1 MADVIITVDG
11 KKITAPAGTLLI
23 EVCKSAGIEIPAFC
37 YYPGL
42 SLQAACRMCVVRQE
56 KVPKLQTACTT
67 QVAEGQV
74 FFTDTPEVIQARKAT
89 LQLLLGNHPLD
100 CPVCDAGGEC
110 ELQDMT
116 FKYGAADSFYA
127 EPKNHREEQKWSPVV
142 YFDRPRCILCYRCVR
157 MCGEGMDVFALAVE
171 NRGSSSIIAPNVPA
185 QLAPDNLAHLDCEQ
199 CGMCID
205 ACPVGALTSGAY
217 RYKTRPWE
225 MNHVATICTH
235 CGDGCKTT
243 LGVRSTAD
251 GSEIVRGDN
260 RDKSGI
266 NGDFLCNKGRYA
278 FDFANNDAR
287 ITQPMVRQPNGELKS
302 ASWEEA
308 LTLVGKKF
316 AELRDS
322 RGGKTIGVI
331 GGNRLT
337 NEEAYLLQKFARS
350 VLHTNNIDHHRTADY
365 VTFAQSLA
373 GTTDRTA
380 SLRETLTAKAVL
392 LVGGDPTNQSPAT
405 AWNLRTN
412 VRLNR
417 AKLYIANTAE
427 IKLRRQAK
435 VFVHL
440 AEYGYGPLAAYLS
453 GDDAAAS
460 ATAADATSL
469 ASFRDAVKAEESLL
483 ILIGNELRGAELKRL
498 IDFGLT
504 LPNAKFALLADYAN
518 SRGAADMGLLPDL
531 LPGYTPIGPIDTQD
545 PGSKIAIEYSSPTT
559 PGLDLVEIFDAAS
572 AGNLSALYVVGA
584 NPVARYD
591 VDPAALKNTFVVV
604 QEMFLTETAALA
616 DVILPA
622 ANLYE
627 KSGSVTN
634 SYGDL
639 QQVKKAADRA
649 GVRTDFEM
657 IVRIADKMGADVRAL
672 VPFGQATAGTRADMG
687 QTRGVQAGEA
697 DRYAVWLTANNL
709 EPRLSP
715 FDPSAILDEIQ
726 RLVPGYG
733 DLLRLQLLSGND
745 QHLQPAA
752 VPIKDNAG
760 LVQISNRRD
769 LVLPAGDTLFTS
781 GSLTRYSASLNDLQQ
796 HQPRQTQIQT
806 DQTSVE

>member
-1 MADVIITVDG
+1 MPDVTITVDG

-23 EVCKSAGIEIPAFC
+23 EACKAAGIEIPAFC

-67 QVAEGQV
+67 QIAEGQV
-74 FFTDTPEVIQARKAT
+74 FFTDTPEIVQARKAT

-127 EPKNHREEQKWSPVV
+127 EPKNHRDEQQWSPVV

-171 NRGSSSIIAPNVPA
+171 NRGASSVIIPNLPA
-185 QLAPDNLAHLDCEQ
+185 ALAPDNLAHVDCEQ

-205 ACPVGALTSGAY
+205 ACPVGALTSGTY

-243 LGVRSTAD
+243 LGVRSTSD

-278 FDFANNDAR
+278 FDFANSGER
-287 ITQPMVRQPNGELKS
+287 ITQPLVRQANGEMK
-302 ASWEEA
+302 AVGWEEA
-308 LTLVGKKF
+308 LTLVGKTF
-316 AELRDS
+316 AELRDA
-322 RGGKTIGVI
+322 RGGKSIGVI

-365 VTFAQSLA
+365 VAFAQALA
-373 GTTDRTA
+373 GTTGRTA
-380 SLRETLTAKAVL
+380 SLRDTLTAKAVL

-405 AWNLRTN
+405 AWNLRTA
-412 VRLNR
+412 VRLNG
-417 AKLYIANTAE
+417 AKLFIANTAE

-435 VFVHL
+435 AFLKVSEF
-440 AEYGYGPLAAYLS
+440 GYGALAAYLA
-453 GDDAAAS
+453 GDAAAGQ
-460 ATAADATSL
+460 AAAADEATLS
-469 ASFRDAVKAEESLL
+469 AFRDALKAEENLL
-483 ILIGNELRGAELKRL
+483 ILFGSELRGAELKRW
-498 IDFGLT
+498 IDLGLT
-504 LPNAKFALLADYAN
+504 HAGAKFALLGDYAN
-518 SRGAADMGLLPDL
+518 SRGAADLGLLPDM
-531 LPGYTPIGPIDTQD
+531 LPGYTPIGEVDTES
-545 PGSKIAIEYSSPTT
+545 PTSAMPREYGSPTT
-559 PGLDLVEIFDAAS
+559 PGLDLLEIFDAAGS
-572 AGNLSALYVVGA
+572 GNLSALYVVGS
-584 NPVARYD
+584 NPVARYG
-591 VDPAALKNTFVVV
+591 VDPNTLKGTFVVV
-604 QEMFLTETAALA
+604 QDMFLTETAALA
-616 DVILPA
+616 DVVLPA

-634 SYGDL
+634 SYGDV

-649 GVRTDFEM
+649 GVRSDFEM
-657 IVRIADKMGADVRAL
+657 IVRIADKMGADVRKL
-672 VPFGQATAGTRADMG
+672 VPFGTGVRADMG
-687 QTRGVQAGEA
+687 QTRGAQSGEA
-697 DRYAVWLTANNL
+697 DRHAVWLTANNL

-715 FDPSAILDEIQ
+715 FDPYAILDEIQ
-726 RLVPGYG
+726 RLVPGY
-733 DLLRLQLLSGND
+733 DLMRLQLLSGND
-745 QHLQPAA
+745 QHLSPAA
-752 VPIKDNAG
+752 TPVKDSAG
-760 LVQISNRRD
+760 LVQITNRRD
-769 LVLPAGDTLFTS
+769 LVLPANDTLFTS
-781 GSLTRYSASLNDLQQ
+781 GTLGRYSAMLADLQQ
-796 HQPRQTQIQT
+796 NEAKRQQPQNDRTAA
-806 DQTSVE
+806 D

>member
-1 MADVIITVDG
+1 MADVTITVDG

-23 EVCKSAGIEIPAFC
+23 EACKSAGIEIPAFC

-67 QVAEGQV
+67 QIAEGQV

-127 EPKNHREEQKWSPVV
+127 EPKNHREEQQWSPVV

-171 NRGSSSIIAPNVPA
+171 NRGASSIIIPNLPA
-185 QLAPDNLAHLDCEQ
+185 ALAPDNLAHVDCEQ

-205 ACPVGALTSGAY
+205 ACPVGALTSGTY

-243 LGVRSTAD
+243 LGVRSTSD

-278 FDFANNDAR
+278 FDFANSGER
-287 ITQPMVRQPNGELKS
+287 ITQPLVRQANGEMK
-302 ASWEEA
+302 AVGWEEA
-308 LTLVGKKF
+308 LTLVGKTF
-316 AELRDS
+316 AELRET
-322 RGGKTIGVI
+322 RGGKSIGVI

-337 NEEAYLLQKFARS
+337 NEECYLLQKFARS
-350 VLHTNNIDHHRTADY
+350 VLQTNNIDHHRTADY
-365 VTFAQSLA
+365 VAFAQALA
-373 GTTDRTA
+373 GTTGRTA
-380 SLRETLTAKAVL
+380 SLRDTLTAKAVL

-405 AWNLRTN
+405 AWNLRTA
-412 VRLNR
+412 VRLNGT
-417 AKLYIANTAE
+417 KLFIANTAE

-435 VFVHL
+435 AFLRVSEF
-440 AEYGYGPLAAYLS
+440 GYGALAAYLA
-453 GDDAAAS
+453 GDASAAQAAA
-460 ATAADATSL
+460 TDEVSL
-469 ASFRDAVKAEESLL
+469 NAFRDAVKAEENLL
-483 ILIGNELRGAELKRL
+483 ILFGSELRGAELKRW
-498 IDFGLT
+498 IDIGLT
-504 LPNAKFALLADYAN
+504 HPGAKFALLGDYAN
-518 SRGAADMGLLPDL
+518 SRGAADLGLLPDM
-531 LPGYTPIGPIDTQD
+531 LPGYTPIGEVDAESA
-545 PGSKIAIEYSSPTT
+545 GSGMPREYGSPTT
-559 PGLDLVEIFDAAS
+559 PGLDLLEIFDAAGS
-572 AGNLSALYVVGA
+572 GNLSALYVVGS
-584 NPVARYD
+584 NPVARYG
-591 VDPAALKNTFVVV
+591 VDPNTLKNTFVVV
-604 QEMFLTETAALA
+604 QDMFLTETAAFA
-616 DVILPA
+616 DVVLPA

-634 SYGDL
+634 SYGDV

-649 GVRTDFEM
+649 GVRSDFEM
-657 IVRIADKMGADVRAL
+657 IVRIGDKMGADVRKL
-672 VPFGQATAGTRADMG
+672 VPFGTGVRADMG
-687 QTRGVQAGEA
+687 QTRGAQSGEA
-697 DRYAVWLTANNL
+697 DRHAVWLTANNL

-715 FDPSAILDEIQ
+715 FDPYAILDEIQ
-726 RLVPGYG
+726 RLVPGY

-745 QHLQPAA
+745 QHLSPAA
-752 VPIKDNAG
+752 TPVKDSAG
-760 LVQISNRRD
+760 LVQITNRRD
-769 LVLPAGDTLFTS
+769 LVLPANDTLFTS
-781 GSLTRYSASLNDLQQ
+781 GTLGRYSAMLADLQQ
-796 HQPRQTQIQT
+796 NEAKRQQTQNDRT
-806 DQTSVE
+806 AAD